1 MLPVF
6 KCKQVFGF
14 ILNLAIRNLQ
24 TFNNVIQKKKE
35 SLWGRGSE
43 TLTSVSR

>member
-24 TFNNVIQKKKE
+24 TFNNVIQKRRKAYGEGVQK
-35 SLWGRGSE
+35 R
-43 TLTSVSR
+43 

>member
-14 ILNLAIRNLQ
+14 FLNLAIRNLQ
-24 TFNNVIQKKKE
+24 TFNVIQKKKE

-43 TLTSVSR
+43 MIKSVSR